1 MAVVPVQV
9 APADPAD
16 RGAAQVVPVVV
27 PAGNVANAP
36 DPRKAAPTAPHP
48 DLMARPKAAPMDPHH
63 PLAPTGL
70 LPLTDNVAPAAP
82 DSAGQVVQAAPVAS
96 VASVASVVPAGP
108 AGLVAGVVPV
118 STQNAC
124 SLTPWNS
131 MPTKTAA

>member
-1 MAVVPVQV
+1 VAVVPVQV
-9 APADPAD
+9 APAD
-16 RGAAQVVPVVV
+16 RGAAQVVPVVVPVVV

-36 DPRKAAPTAPHP
+36 DPRKTAPTAPHPHP

-63 PLAPTGL
+63 RLAPMGL
-70 LPLTDNVAPAAP
+70 P
-82 DSAGQVVQAAPVAS
+82 
-96 VASVASVVPAGP
+96 VPAGPAASAVQVVLVVP

>member
-1 MAVVPVQV
+1 V
-9 APADPAD
+9 DL
-16 RGAAQVVPVVV
+16 GVV

-36 DPRKAAPTAPHP
+36 DLRKAAPTAPHP
-48 DLMARPKAAPMDPHH
+48 HPDLMARPQAAPMDPRHR
-63 PLAPTGL
+63 LAPMGP

-82 DSAGQVVQAAPVAS
+82 DSAGQAGQAGQAAQ
-96 VASVASVVPAGP
+96 

-131 MPTKTAA
+131 TPTKTAA

>member
-36 DPRKAAPTAPHP
+36 DPRKAAPTAPHHH
-48 DLMARPKAAPMDPHH
+48 LMARPKAAPMDRRH
-63 PLAPTGL
+63 PLAPMGL
-70 LPLTDNVAPAAP
+70 LPLTDNVVPAAP
-82 DSAGQVVQAAPVAS
+82 DSAGQVVQAAPVVP
-96 VASVASVVPAGP
+96 VAPVVP
-108 AGLVAGVVPV
+108 AGLVAGVDPV

-131 MPTKTAA
+131 MPTKTAASTQKN

>member
-9 APADPAD
+9 APAD
-16 RGAAQVVPVVV
+16 RGAAQVDLGVV

-36 DPRKAAPTAPHP
+36 DLRKAAPTAPHHHL
-48 DLMARPKAAPMDPHH
+48 DLMARPQAAPM
-63 PLAPTGL
+63 AP

-82 DSAGQVVQAAPVAS
+82 DSAGQAGQAAPVA
-96 VASVASVVPAGP
+96 PAAP
-108 AGLVAGVVPV
+108 VGLVAGVVPV

-131 MPTKTAA
+131 TPTKTAA